1 MRQDEHHQQELERQQ
16 MIDELAEEAN
26 FHIHTA
32 VTIPV
37 ESVSKVENGIFYV
50 SAYNGRAF
58 KITVEEV

>member
-1 MRQDEHHQQELERQQ
+1 MTEAEHHQQQLNRQQ

-32 VTIPV
+32 ATIPID
-37 ESVSKVENGIFYV
+37 SVSKVENGIFYV
-50 SAYNGRAF
+50 SAYNGCAF